1 MRYDLKD
8 FSTNKY
14 YLCYLLQTKEAVMSF
29 TFKHFH
35 INDERCAMKV
45 GTDGVLL
52 GAWAEVADAKRILD
66 IGCGCG
72 LISLMAAQRSPK
84 GNVLGIEI
92 DNEATVDAINNVKN
106 SPYSNRITITCTDAL
121 QFAQTATSK
130 FDCILS
136 NPPYYEEDVLP
147 PSVNRAQARHTAGGG
162 LTFNALLRCV
172 SLLLDYTNKKARFCV
187 ILPTV
192 ASTHFICS
200 ASIYG
205 LSLIHRT
212 DIVTRP
218 QKPCKRVLLCFSPTP
233 SSLKYNQLVL
243 IDKNGERSEQ
253 YRTLC
258 KDFYIR

>member
-1 MRYDLKD
+1 M
-8 FSTNKY
+8 
-14 YLCYLLQTKEAVMSF
+14 CHEG
-29 TFKHFH
+29 
-35 INDERCAMKV
+35 

-52 GAWAEVADAKRILD
+52 GAWAEVADAKSILD

-92 DNEATVDAINNVKN
+92 DNEATIDAINNVKN

-212 DIVTRP
+212 DIVHVHKNLVKECYFVSL
-218 QKPCKRVLLCFSPTP
+218 QLLLH
-233 SSLKYNQLVL
+233 SSTIKLQVL
-243 IDKNGERSEQ
+243 IDKNGCRSEQ
-253 YRTLC
+253 YR
-258 KDFYIR
+258 R

>member
-1 MRYDLKD
+1 
-8 FSTNKY
+8 
-14 YLCYLLQTKEAVMSF
+14 MSF

-52 GAWAEVADAKRILD
+52 GAWAEVEEAKNILD

-92 DNEATVDAINNVKN
+92 DSNATADAINNVKN
-106 SPYSNRITITCTDAL
+106 SPYSNRVTITCTDAL
-121 QFAQTATSK
+121 QFAEAAITK

-136 NPPYYEEDVLP
+136 NPPYYEEDILP
-147 PSVNRAQARHTAGGG
+147 PSASRAQARHTAGGG

-172 SLLLDYTNKKARFCV
+172 SLLLDYTNQKARFCV
-187 ILPTV
+187 ILPT
-192 ASTHFICS
+192 AATSHFICT

-205 LSLIHRT
+205 LSLTRRT

-218 QKPCKRVLLCFSPTP
+218 NKPCKRVLLCFSPHATL
-233 SSLKYNQLVL
+233 LKHDEL
-243 IDKNGERSEQ
+243 ILTAKDGSRSEQ
-253 YRTLC
+253 YQSLC
-258 KDFYIR
+258 YDFYIK

>member
-1 MRYDLKD
+1 MRYDLKG

-52 GAWAEVADAKRILD
+52 GAWAEVEEAKNILD

-84 GNVLGIEI
+84 SNVLGIEI
-92 DNEATVDAINNVKN
+92 DGDAAADAINNVKN
-106 SPYSNRITITCTDAL
+106 SPYSNRVTITCTDAL
-121 QFAQTATSK
+121 QFAQTATTK

-136 NPPYYEEDVLP
+136 NPPYYEEDILP
-147 PSVNRAQARHTAGGG
+147 PSASRAQARHTAGGG

-172 SLLLDYTNKKARFCV
+172 SLLLDYTNQKARFCV
-187 ILPTV
+187 ILPT
-192 ASTHFICS
+192 AATSHFICT

-205 LSLIHRT
+205 LSLTRRT

-218 QKPCKRVLLCFSPTP
+218 KKTCKRALLCFSPT
-233 SSLKYNQLVL
+233 SSPLRHNQLVL
-243 IDKNGERSEQ
+243 IDKDGGRSEQ
-253 YRTLC
+253 YQTLC
-258 KDFYIR
+258 KDFYIK